1 MIIQRETE
9 EFRAS
14 KTHSALVDQSYQSPV
29 IRDKKGVKNR
39 ALTHERNL
47 QRARLLL
54 LSLIFPRL
62 TWRVPGVLLGWAER
76 LKAGLKQSKVAVYSA
91 VAISHLAYNTL
102 AFEPLTKPQSSLCV
116 RRHKSLPLT

>member
-1 MIIQRETE
+1 MAWSASIRSWRGSGSPRGVMVMIIQRETE

-47 QRARLLL
+47 QRARLILL
-54 LSLIFPRL
+54 
-62 TWRVPGVLLGWAER
+62 
-76 LKAGLKQSKVAVYSA
+76 
-91 VAISHLAYNTL
+91 
-102 AFEPLTKPQSSLCV
+102 
-116 RRHKSLPLT
+116 